1 MKDQSSMFMA
11 EVSFN
16 ITAQNCRIAVKNLKF
31 WRVFSKKKKKGRHG
45 KLHFTFF
52 NLKKL
57 VGLFILKEV
66 KSSPDS
72 KVTKRLTFDDLFPPL
87 RHSQ

>member
-11 EVSFN
+11 EVFFN

-31 WRVFSKKKKKGRHG
+31 WRVFSKKKKKGHHG
-45 KLHFTFF
+45 RLHFTF
-52 NLKKL
+52 L

-72 KVTKRLTFDDLFPPL
+72 KMTKLLTFDDLFPPL